1 MRSDASREP
10 NWMVAMAST
19 LVDGPMVDLGA
30 VPRMTVG
37 AAGVFTIWYRD
48 PLLFVGHARNAAGEA
63 RPSNFGQ
70 ADGARGRL
78 AGVRRQPP
86 VSVQRALGK
95 FFAQEFKAAPGP
107 NDQKRAA
114 ALLERH
120 AKYRMVETSSGPEAV
135 ELFGFVQ
142 SWLTQQGY
150 RVLAD
155 EAR

>member
-1 MRSDASREP
+1 MTCRAS
-10 NWMVAMAST
+10 
-19 LVDGPMVDLGA
+19 
-30 VPRMTVG
+30 
-37 AAGVFTIWYRD
+37 
-48 PLLFVGHARNAAGEA
+48 
-63 RPSNFGQ
+63 GQ
-70 ADGARGRL
+70 
-78 AGVRRQPP
+78 
-86 VSVQRALGK
+86 
-95 FFAQEFKAAPGP
+95 

-155 EAR
+155 EER